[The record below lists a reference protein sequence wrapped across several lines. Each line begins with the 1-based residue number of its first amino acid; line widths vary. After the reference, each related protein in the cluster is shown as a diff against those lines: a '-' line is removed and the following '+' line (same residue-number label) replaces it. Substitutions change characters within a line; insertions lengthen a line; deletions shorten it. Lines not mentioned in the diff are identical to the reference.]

1 MEPIS
6 EMSQKG
12 QPQTILEHENA
23 LLQWA
28 LSVPT
33 NQLLQHLKLAN
44 LGPDEYNIVQTGMTF
59 IDGLRSQE
67 QIEGLDLS
75 PAKRYVMEIILDH
88 AIMSVGKE
96 GFGFRMARSQFAETK
111 QTYTYDNKIEDENKD
126 GILGGVQMPN
136 IPKPNPKHFK
146 MNLTR

>member
-6 EMSQKG
+6 GM
-12 QPQTILEHENA
+12 PQSPKQSILEHENA

-33 NQLLQHLKLAN
+33 NELLQHLKMGN
-44 LGPDEYNIVQTGMTF
+44 FGDFEYELIQSGMTY

-67 QIEGLDLS
+67 EIEGLDLT
-75 PAKRYVMEIILDH
+75 PAKKHAMEIILDH
-88 AIMSVGKE
+88 AVISVGKG

-126 GILGGVQMPN
+126 GMFGNVHMPN
-136 IPKPNPKHFK
+136 IPKPNKNHFK
-146 MNLTR
+146 MNMKR